1 MAFRSPIR
9 LLALGMGLLLAGIPG
24 EGRAEESFRSATV
37 CAPCHLEIF
46 RTWRSSRHASANTGP
61 LFRLAVDRM
70 QRGDSHPDQACEFCH
85 NPLRFFLDP
94 DDPKV
99 AIFAQ
104 EGVTCDFCHSVEFL
118 IQGIE
123 GSGFPRYLVNPGIK
137 FGPHPTAGESRRK
150 PHRTKFSSLH
160 IVSVFCAGCHEYRN
174 RHGISILSTYAEWE
188 KSFYRG
194 EGVHCQFCHL
204 PGLFDAPFLDPVRKK
219 GPIGHDMAGGHSR
232 ELLARAIPVRATL
245 TTDGKEARV
254 TSLVKNDFVGHNTPS
269 GIPVHR
275 LRLQTTLYDA
285 ERRVLGRGEE
295 IFERVLG
302 DGHGNPLRM
311 PDQFFTA
318 AKEVLKD
325 NRIAPKEVRK
335 VVHRFPLDG
344 KVPGTAE
351 IALLYEIYLPDLAPG
366 LESSSTPIVRIV
378 VPVRKGLPFGLVVLV
393 ALVILAAAALV
404 SAAVLA
410 FRRRRG

>member
-1 MAFRSPIR
+1 MTFRTPVR
-9 LLALGMGLLLAGIPG
+9 LLAVGMGLLLAGAAG
-24 EGRAEESFRSATV
+24 EGRAEETFRSATV
-37 CAPCHLEIF
+37 CAQCHREIY
-46 RTWRSSRHASANTGP
+46 RTWGSSRHASAYTGP
-61 LFRLAVDRM
+61 LFRLALDRM
-70 QRGDSHPDQACEFCH
+70 RRGDSHPDRSCEFCH
-85 NPLRFFLDP
+85 NPVEFFLEP
-94 DDPKV
+94 GDPKA

-123 GSGFPRYLVNPGIK
+123 GAGFPRYLVNPGIT
-137 FGPHPTAGESRRK
+137 FGPHPAAGETPRK

-174 RHGISILSTYAEWE
+174 RHGVPILSTYTEWE

-204 PGLFDAPFLDPVRKK
+204 PGLFDAPFLDPARKK

-232 ELLARAIPVRATL
+232 DLLARAIPVRATL
-245 TTDGKEARV
+245 TRSGNEARV
-254 TSLVKNDFVGHNTPS
+254 TVLVKNDFVGHNTPS

-275 LRLQTTLYDA
+275 LRLETTLYDR

-302 DGHGNPLRM
+302 DGQGRPLRM
-311 PDQFFTA
+311 PDRFFTE

-344 KVPGTAE
+344 REPMTAE
-351 IALLYEIYLPDLAPG
+351 IALLYEIFLPDLAPG
-366 LESSSTPIVRIV
+366 MEESPTPIVQLV
-378 VPVRKGLPFGLVVLV
+378 VPVKAGLSFGLV
-393 ALVILAAAALV
+393 ALVILAAAALI
-404 SAAVLA
+404 AGATFA
-410 FRRRRG
+410 FRRRRA